1 MPNVHGTPIWYEL
14 LTSDQDAAQ
23 KFYAEVLGW
32 TVAKPEMGPPGIDY
46 RVGSAEDGPVG
57 GLMSMPDGAPMPP
70 TWLIYFGVD
79 DVDAAVEKAQGL
91 GAVVHMPPMEIPDVG
106 RMAFLADP
114 QGVVFYVMR
123 GSSNEES
130 HAFQDGMT
138 ALPGHGVW
146 NELTAPDQGAAVAF
160 YGELLGL
167 RQDGAMPMGELRDYA
182 FWFAG
187 ETRIGAVM
195 PQPPGAPAG
204 WFVYFSVDDIDAA
217 HRRLEA
223 AGGKALHGPSEVPG
237 GVFAIGSADPQ
248 GARFGLVGP
257 RKKV

>member
-14 LTSDQDAAQ
+14 LTSHQDAAQ
-23 KFYAEVLGW
+23 DFYAKVVGW

-46 RVGSAEDGPVG
+46 RVCAAEDGQVG
-57 GLMSMPDGAPMPP
+57 GIMKMPDGTPMPP
-70 TWLIYFGVD
+70 TWLIYFGVE
-79 DVDAAVEKAQGL
+79 DVDATVEKAQGL
-91 GAVVHMPPMEIPDVG
+91 GAAVHMPPTDIPDVG
-106 RMAFLADP
+106 RFAFLADP
-114 QGVVFYVMR
+114 WGVLFYVMR
-123 GSSNEES
+123 GFSAGDST
-130 HAFQDGMT
+130 AFQDGMT
-138 ALPGHGVW
+138 ARSGHGVW
-146 NELTAPDQGAAVAF
+146 NELTAPDQSGAVAF

-167 RQDGAMPMGELRDYA
+167 RQDGAMPMGELGEYQ

-204 WFVYFSVDDIDAA
+204 WFVYFSVADIDAA

-223 AGGKALHGPSEVPG
+223 AGGKALHGPIEVPG
-237 GVFAIGSADPQ
+237 GSYAIVSADPQ

-257 RKKV
+257 RKAV